1 MPDLPLPPPSRPWL
15 RPVIALIA
23 LSLFALGSFLLIQ
36 KIRADRRALR
46 EYRDRPLNERREA
59 PPSGTQTKTYTG
71 EELEQARKSGRL
83 PAGAATASQA
93 AQPGGPDAQIQR
105 TLKTI
110 EEINRINEMNRRMME
125 EQQRIQ
131 RQQQQR

>member
-1 MPDLPLPPPSRPWL
+1 LVR
-15 RPVIALIA
+15 
-23 LSLFALGSFLLIQ
+23 
-36 KIRADRRALR
+36 KIKADRRAIL
-46 EYRDRPLNERREA
+46 EYRDRPQYQRRET
-59 PPSGTQTKTYTG
+59 PPSGTQSKTYTG
-71 EELEQARKSGRL
+71 EELEQARKSGKL
-83 PAGAATASQA
+83 PAGAAVASQA
-93 AQPGGPDAQIQR
+93 AQPNNSDAQIQR